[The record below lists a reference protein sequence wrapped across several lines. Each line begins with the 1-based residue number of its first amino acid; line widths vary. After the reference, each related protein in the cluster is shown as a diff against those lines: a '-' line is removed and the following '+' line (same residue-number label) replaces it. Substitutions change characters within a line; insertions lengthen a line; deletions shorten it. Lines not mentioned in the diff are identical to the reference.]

1 MTKKDEL
8 LYCLLDCKYLDLE
21 FMLNLYKKYNISFYD
36 ICINKKYLDI
46 NLLINKILNIIAKKF
61 INKYRLNKEVIYI
74 IYTEWVAS
82 YIEFE
87 NIKIQELF
95 ENSEFAL

>member
-1 MTKKDEL
+1 MKDEEL
-8 LYCLLDCKYLDLE
+8 LSCLLDCKQLDLE
-21 FMLNLYKKYNISFYD
+21 FMLNLYKKYNINFYD
-36 ICINKKYLDI
+36 IYIDKKYVDV
-46 NLLINKILNIIAKKF
+46 NYLIYEIINIIAKKF
-61 INKYRLNKEVIYI
+61 ITKYKFKKDINYTIYA
-74 IYTEWVAS
+74 EWMAS